1 MISQVL
7 AGIRVVEFSQLVA
20 APYCGLTL
28 VDLGADVIKVESPHG
43 DYTRTWSRE
52 GEESGFFHTFNRG
65 KRGVVVDYRTE
76 HGRAAARRL
85 VASADVVVENLGSPE
100 RTLGFGPDEAMAE
113 DPRLVW
119 CTITGFGRGR
129 GGRAIDQTFQ
139 ASMGMIAL
147 TGDRDGPP
155 LRVPMPIVDIVTALY
170 ASQSVLAALLNRERT
185 GRGALLDCALV
196 DAAATCTST
205 PGALAMT
212 GYNLPRRTGSESD
225 LYVPSAIFETLDRRH
240 VQIVAI
246 GDGHWRGLCKGLGIP
261 EWAED
266 KRFADAPSRLTHR
279 DLIHHRIAEIVR
291 TDTSAN
297 WARAISV
304 AAGFC
309 EPIREIEE
317 AWTDPALAERG
328 LVAQLIGDAVGN
340 MSVPL
345 ATLVPDRNG
354 GPYTCGPTLGEHNDE
369 IFDEPSPSRL

>member
-7 AGIRVVEFSQLVA
+7 EGVRVVEFSQLIA

-28 VDLGADVIKVESPHG
+28 LDLGADVIKVESPHG
-43 DYTRTWSRE
+43 DYTRTWTRE
-52 GEESGFFHTFNRG
+52 GQESGFFHTFNRG
-65 KRGVVVDYRTE
+65 KRGVVLDYRTE
-76 HGRAAARRL
+76 QGRADARRL
-85 VASADVVVENLGSPE
+85 VASADVVVENLGNPD
-100 RTLGFGPDEAMAE
+100 RTLGFGPDEAMAD

-147 TGDRDGPP
+147 TGERDGPP
-155 LRVPMPIVDIVTALY
+155 LRVPMPIVDLVTAMY
-170 ASQSVLAALLNRERT
+170 ASQSVLAALLDREHT
-185 GRGALLDCALV
+185 GRGALLDCALI

-225 LYVPSAIFETLDRRH
+225 VFVPSAIFEAADHRH

-246 GDGHWRGLCKGLGIP
+246 GDGHWRSLCRGLGIP
-261 EWAED
+261 EWAQD
-266 KRFADAPSRLTHR
+266 QRFADATSRLAHR
-279 DLIHHRIAEIVR
+279 EIIHGRITEIVR

-297 WARAISV
+297 WAQAIG
-304 AAGFC
+304 AAGGFC

-317 AWTDPALAERG
+317 AWADPALADRG
-328 LVAQLIGDAVGN
+328 LIAQLVGDAVGS

-345 ATLVPDRNG
+345 AALVPDRNS
-354 GPYTCGPTLGEHNDE
+354 GPFRCGPTLGQHNDE
-369 IFDEPSPSRL
+369 VFGPLSAPHV